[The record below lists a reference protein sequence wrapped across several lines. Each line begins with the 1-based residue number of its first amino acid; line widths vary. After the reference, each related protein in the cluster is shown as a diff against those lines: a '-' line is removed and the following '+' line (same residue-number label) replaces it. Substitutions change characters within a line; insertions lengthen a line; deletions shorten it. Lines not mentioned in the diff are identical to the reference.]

1 MTFAALVK
9 SRLTEKKISLR
20 ELCRR
25 SDMDPSLLSKALV
38 GKRNPPSDDGTLTR
52 LARALDIS
60 PAELF
65 VSAGKIPRE
74 WRRIQSDRELFEN
87 VCRVME
93 HFIPKGRGAC
103 RKDWHAVPHP
113 KIYQERTVPGRNGA
127 IAGGGGGRPT
137 LPARENAAAETYK
150 QQPLAE
156 ELL

>member
-25 SDMDPSLLSKALV
+25 SDMDPSLLSKTLV

-60 PAELF
+60 PAEMF

-87 VCRVME
+87 VRRVME
-93 HFIPKGRGAC
+93 HSPAPS
-103 RKDWHAVPHP
+103 AS
-113 KIYQERTVPGRNGA
+113 
-127 IAGGGGGRPT
+127 GGGGRPA
-137 LPARENAAAETYK
+137 LPAGKNAAAETYK
-150 QQPLAE
+150 QQGLAE